1 MVVNVVLMD
10 YLVTLLAE
18 VPVLVVLT
26 HYLVIYDFV
35 AVYEF
40 RRVCAR
46 DILALIYF
54 SVSHFRPNLSLLRTF
69 LNFLYTMKYSRG
81 V

>member
-1 MVVNVVLMD
+1 MVSDIVLMD
-10 YLVTLLAE
+10 YLIALLAE
-18 VPVLVVLT
+18 VPFLVVLT

-46 DILALIYF
+46 DILALIFF
-54 SVSHFRPNLSLLRTF
+54 SVSHF
-69 LNFLYTMKYSRG
+69 
-81 V
+81 